1 MIDINNLSSSDELAA
16 MAFGA
21 VMMAIPLLPLGFKD
35 RAGYGR
41 GDPNE
46 PRTTFRSWCAKARD
60 ELRSQLPTR
69 VIGDYF
75 RGWENLGTTL
85 IGLIV
90 SLYTCAS
97 IIVGFALI
105 AGGALWLLL

>member
-1 MIDINNLSSSDELAA
+1 MIDINNLSSSDALAA

-35 RAGYGR
+35 RAGYGW
-41 GDPNE
+41 DDSNE

>member
-1 MIDINNLSSSDELAA
+1 MIDINNLSSSDALAA

-35 RAGYGR
+35 RAGYGLD
-41 GDPNE
+41 DPNE
-46 PRTTFRSWCAKARD
+46 PRTTFRSFCAKTYS
-60 ELRSQLPTR
+60 ELRTLRPTYIIR
-69 VIGDYF
+69 EYLN
-75 RGWENLGTTL
+75 GWESLGTML
-85 IGLIV
+85 LGLML
-90 SLYTCAS
+90 SAYTYAS